1 MPGNQSSN
9 QSELTAFNLY
19 LRTGRRTDL
28 LPPVQVEVKF
38 NPWHDEQDGRFTF
51 AGQGRYFPRGEG
63 NRGQAGGAGAGGQVR
78 RPARPDSGGVPDRR
92 YLRADH
98 PGNHSTYIVQS
109 GDTLTRIA
117 TRRKGLTARDL
128 AWLNQHP
135 IDRPLSIGQRI
146 KLPHQAYL
154 DAGRAA
160 RAKFLAL
167 AYYMDTHGGK
177 LPSDPSNPPS
187 LESQILDTNWR
198 KETKN
203 GYDFHID
210 VIARPRKIFANLS
223 NGPKASRSR
232 RNQASAGKPD
242 RLASDDG
249 GHFIAARFNGPGDSV
264 NHFAQDRNFNRG
276 AYRAMEDGWAKEL
289 RVGKKVIVDIVPHY
303 EGISKRPYSLTVT
316 WYVDGK
322 KRVREFANETK
333 GQASGNR

>member
-1 MPGNQSSN
+1 MPGNELSRQP
-9 QSELTAFNLY
+9 ELTAFNLY

-28 LPPVQVEVKF
+28 PPPVQVEVKF
-38 NPWHDEQDGRFTF
+38 NPWHDEKDGRFTF
-51 AGQGRYFPRGEG
+51 AGQGRYFPRGG
-63 NRGQAGGAGAGGQVR
+63 NTRPKTMEAAAGGQVR
-78 RPARPDSGGVPDRR
+78 RPDRSDSDGVPDRR
-92 YLRADH
+92 HLRADH
-98 PGNHSTYIVQS
+98 PGNHSTHIVQP

-117 TRRKGLTARDL
+117 ARRKGLTARDL

-135 IDRPLSIGQRI
+135 IDRPLRIGQQI

-160 RAKFLAL
+160 KNKFLAL

-177 LPSDPSNPPS
+177 LPPDPANPPS

-223 NGPKASRSR
+223 DGPKASRSR

-249 GHFIAARFNGPGDSV
+249 GHFIAARFNGPSESF
-264 NHFAQDRNFNRG
+264 NHFAQDANFNRG
-276 AYRAMEDGWAKEL
+276 AYRAMEDSWARDLQAGRNVLVEITPKYA
-289 RVGKKVIVDIVPHY
+289 GT
-303 EGISKRPYSLTVT
+303 SKRPNSVHVI
-316 WYVDGK
+316 WYVDGQK
-322 KRVREFANETK
+322 NFHNFPNQAK
-333 GQASGNR
+333 GRSDGER